1 MGDRHT
7 LAQKLLNG
15 YHSKVME
22 LLIDYLQDEKICE
35 RTERTMYNRGFGGK
49 QKRVNESV
57 NVPGSQRSVNV
68 SAAVDLTWRRPG
80 ELTTDEARFYVVPK
94 ALLDSDVALAADESM
109 EHQFPSDVQEAASP
123 QGRYQ
128 PGFVTVDESDPA
140 IPPRAP
146 TAPMYSYQPSFMQ
159 PQPEVQ
165 RTYDRMSAMQEAQR
179 IRGHEP
185 PAHSAQTAPAIL
197 GRPNHATLPIASQA
211 ATSGQLQVRG
221 FWGTT
226 PISIS
231 FNPEESGEQFF
242 QAFLRWAKRRG
253 RGSEVDRSRMMLWL
267 KANKDMS
274 DDAAQ
279 DVSLDL
285 DELENLWDTTVA
297 WIHENKSA
305 KAPHLYAT
313 VQMIEMEDG

>member
-1 MGDRHT
+1 
-7 LAQKLLNG
+7 
-15 YHSKVME
+15 
-22 LLIDYLQDEKICE
+22 
-35 RTERTMYNRGFGGK
+35 MYNRGFGTK
-49 QKRVNESV
+49 QKPVNESV

-68 SAAVDLTWRRPG
+68 SATVNLTWRRSG
-80 ELTTDEARFYVVPK
+80 ELTTDENTFYVVPK

-109 EHQFPSDVQEAASP
+109 EHQSPSDVQEAPSP

-140 IPPRAP
+140 IPLRAP
-146 TAPMYSYQPSFMQ
+146 TAPMYSCQSSFLQ

-165 RTYDRMSAMQEAQR
+165 RTHDRVSTMHEAER
-179 IRGHEP
+179 MRASEP
-185 PAHSAQTAPAIL
+185 PAQTARSAPADH
-197 GRPNHATLPIASQA
+197 GQPNHTTLPIAGPTAS
-211 ATSGQLQVRG
+211 SGQLQVNG

-231 FNPEESGEQFF
+231 FNPDESGEKFF

-253 RGSEVDRSRMMLWL
+253 RGGDMDRSRMILWL

-279 DVSLDL
+279 DLSLDH
-285 DELENLWDTTVA
+285 DELENLWATAVA
-297 WIHENKSA
+297 WIHEHKSI
-305 KAPHLYAT
+305 KAPHLFAT
-313 VQMIEMEDG
+313 VEMVVMEDG